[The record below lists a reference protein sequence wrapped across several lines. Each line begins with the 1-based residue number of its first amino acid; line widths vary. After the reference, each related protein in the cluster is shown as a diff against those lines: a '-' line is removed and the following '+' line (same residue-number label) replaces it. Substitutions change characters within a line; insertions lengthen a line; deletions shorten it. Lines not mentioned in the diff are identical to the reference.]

1 MKILF
6 VSRAFP
12 PTIGGIEKQNAEL
25 AQFLGNKA
33 SLTLIA
39 NTWGK
44 SFLPAFLPYALIK
57 MLFLAK
63 QHDVVLLGDGVLAPW
78 GAIVKILFP
87 RTPVASIIH
96 GLDITFAR
104 QSGFLARAYRLLN
117 IPSLQKLDGVICVSQ
132 DTKTLAESFGIDPTR
147 TSVIPN
153 GVDPA
158 SFSKTHSRDELKELI
173 GRDRASKKVILRLG
187 RFVRHKGVEWFIR
200 NVMPQL
206 PDHVILVAAGGV
218 AHAAHPGD
226 SNTFPSCEAA
236 IQELGLE
243 KRVVLLPNLHR
254 DKVNILLSTAD
265 LAVAPNIPVQGTG
278 DGFGIAVIEASIN
291 RLPIVVS
298 KLGGLQEAVADGH
311 NGLFA
316 EPGNATDFVEKITW
330 LLADDARRKTF
341 GEKARDYT
349 LAHYSWD
356 QLADRYREVLSGLV
370 SKNK

>member
-25 AQFLGNKA
+25 AQFLGDKA

-87 RTPVASIIH
+87 RTPVVSIIH
-96 GLDITFAR
+96 GLDIAFAR

-158 SFSKTHSRDELKELI
+158 SFSKTHSRDELEELI